1 MAALPSDDVSDDQ
14 TNEPAADRSS
24 EPTAPQTTPALLA
37 QVVERFG
44 DAPGV
49 LDGEVRLSWTQL
61 ADRANELARALVAHG
76 IEPGD
81 RVAIWAPNCWEW
93 VVAVLGLH
101 SAGAV
106 LVPINTRYRGEEAAD
121 LLKRSNAR
129 LLFTVGEFLG
139 TDYLA
144 MLGDRRPPVTKT
156 VVVLR
161 SDAELA
167 DGQGTI
173 GLDAFLGRAVEVPA
187 NEIGARVA
195 ALGADSPSDIL
206 FTSGTTGQ
214 PKGAVCTHGQVVR
227 AYAAWADVVG
237 LTHEDRYLV
246 VSPFFHAF
254 GYKAGIIAAM
264 TVGSPIYPEPVFD
277 VNKVMER
284 VAAEQISMLPGP
296 PALYQSI
303 LNHPDLN
310 TEALASL
317 RLAVTG
323 AASVP
328 VELIEQMG
336 DTLGFETVITG
347 YGLTEA
353 CGIATMCR
361 DGDDPVTIA
370 TTSGRAIPGVEV
382 ATFNEDG
389 SVTEPGVP
397 GEVRIRG
404 YNVMVGYLDDP
415 EATAE
420 TIDADGWLATGDIGV
435 LNADGYLAI
444 TDRLKDMFI
453 VGGFNAYPAEIER
466 QLLIHPDV
474 AQAAVIGV
482 DDDRLGEVGYAFVVP
497 AAGASVDGEAIIAWC
512 REHLANFKVPRH
524 VESVDELPFNAGGKV
539 MKFKLREQAT
549 ETLGTNA

>member
-1 MAALPSDDVSDDQ
+1 MSEHPTNDPLAGDV
-14 TNEPAADRSS
+14 
-24 EPTAPQTTPALLA
+24 TAPQTTPALLA
-37 QVVERFG
+37 QVASRYG
-44 DAPGV
+44 DDPGV
-49 LDGEVRLSWTQL
+49 VDGDVALTWAQL
-61 ADRANELARALVAHG
+61 AGRAAELARAVAAHG
-76 IEPGD
+76 IEAGD

-106 LVPINTRYRGEEAAD
+106 LVPINTRYRGEEAAH
-121 LLKRSNAR
+121 LLERSQAR

-144 MLGDRRPPVTKT
+144 LLGDRRPAVTDT

-161 SDAELA
+161 SDADTNDLTTGETQGGAVLDLA
-167 DGQGTI
+167 M
-173 GLDAFLGRAVEVPA
+173 FLGRAGEVA
-187 NEIGARVA
+187 DAEIDARIA
-195 ALGADSPSDIL
+195 ALDGDSPSDIL

-227 AYAAWADVVG
+227 AYAAWANVVG
-237 LTHEDRYLV
+237 LTHDDRYLV

-296 PALYQSI
+296 PTLYQSM
-303 LNHPDLN
+303 LNHPDLD
-310 TEALASL
+310 TEALAGL

-328 VELIEQMG
+328 VELIEAMG

-361 DGDDPVTIA
+361 DGDDPMTIA

-382 ATFNEDG
+382 VTFDEAGNP
-389 SVTEPGVP
+389 TAAGVS

-435 LNADGYLAI
+435 LDADGNLAI

-466 QLLIHPDV
+466 QLLLHPDV

-482 DDDRLGEVGYAFVVP
+482 PDGRLGEVGYAFVVP
-497 AAGASVDGEAIIAWC
+497 TAGVSIDGAAIIAWC
-512 REHLANFKVPRH
+512 REHLANFKVPRY
-524 VESVDELPFNAGGKV
+524 VESIDELPFNAGGKV
-539 MKFKLREQAT
+539 MKFQLRDRAA
-549 ETLGTNA
+549 ETLGDHS

>member
-1 MAALPSDDVSDDQ
+1 MSEHPTNDPLAGDV
-14 TNEPAADRSS
+14 
-24 EPTAPQTTPALLA
+24 TAPQTTPALLA
-37 QVVERFG
+37 QVASRYG
-44 DAPGV
+44 DDPGV
-49 LDGEVRLSWTQL
+49 VDGDVALTWAQL
-61 ADRANELARALVAHG
+61 AGRAAELARAVAAHG
-76 IEPGD
+76 IEAGD

-106 LVPINTRYRGEEAAD
+106 LVPINAGYRGEEAAH
-121 LLKRSNAR
+121 LLERSQAR

-144 MLGDRRPPVTKT
+144 LLGDRRPAVTDT

-161 SDAELA
+161 SDADTNDLTTGETQGGAVLDLA
-167 DGQGTI
+167 T
-173 GLDAFLGRAVEVPA
+173 FLGRAGEVA
-187 NEIGARVA
+187 DAEIDARIA
-195 ALGADSPSDIL
+195 ALDGDSPSDIL

-227 AYAAWADVVG
+227 AYAAWANVVG
-237 LTHEDRYLV
+237 LTHDDRYLV

-296 PALYQSI
+296 PTLYQSM
-303 LNHPDLN
+303 LNHPDLD
-310 TEALASL
+310 TEALAGL

-328 VELIEQMG
+328 VELIEAMG

-361 DGDDPVTIA
+361 DGDDPMTIA

-382 ATFNEDG
+382 VTFDEAGNP
-389 SVTEPGVP
+389 TAAGVP

-435 LNADGYLAI
+435 LDADGNLAI

-466 QLLIHPDV
+466 QLLLHPDV

-482 DDDRLGEVGYAFVVP
+482 PDGRLGEVGYAFVVP
-497 AAGASVDGEAIIAWC
+497 TAGVSIDGAAIIAWC
-512 REHLANFKVPRH
+512 REHLANFKVPRY
-524 VESVDELPFNAGGKV
+524 VESIDELPFNAGGKV
-539 MKFKLREQAT
+539 MKFQLRDRAA
-549 ETLGTNA
+549 ETLGDHS

>member
-1 MAALPSDDVSDDQ
+1 VSEHPTNDPLAGDV
-14 TNEPAADRSS
+14 
-24 EPTAPQTTPALLA
+24 TAPQTTPALLA
-37 QVVERFG
+37 QVAARYG
-44 DAPGV
+44 DDPGV
-49 LDGEVRLSWTQL
+49 VDGDVALTWAQL
-61 ADRANELARALVAHG
+61 ADRAAELARAVAAHG
-76 IEPGD
+76 IEAGD

-106 LVPINTRYRGEEAAD
+106 LVPINTRYRGEEAAH
-121 LLKRSNAR
+121 LLERSQAR

-144 MLGDRRPPVTKT
+144 LLGDRRPAVTDT

-161 SDAELA
+161 SDADTNETTSGDAQGGAVLDLA
-167 DGQGTI
+167 T
-173 GLDAFLGRAVEVPA
+173 FLGRAGEVA
-187 NEIGARVA
+187 DDEIDARIA
-195 ALGADSPSDIL
+195 ALDGDSPSDIL

-227 AYAAWADVVG
+227 AYAAWANVVG
-237 LTHEDRYLV
+237 LTHDDRYLV

-296 PALYQSI
+296 PTLYQSM
-303 LNHPDLN
+303 LNHPDLD
-310 TEALASL
+310 TGALASL

-328 VELIEQMG
+328 VELIEAMG

-382 ATFNEDG
+382 VTFDEDG
-389 SVTEPGVP
+389 NPTAAGVP

-435 LNADGYLAI
+435 LDADGYLAI

-466 QLLIHPDV
+466 QLLLHPDV

-482 DDDRLGEVGYAFVVP
+482 PDGRLGEVGYAFVVP
-497 AAGASVDGEAIIAWC
+497 TAGVTIDGAAITAWC
-512 REHLANFKVPRH
+512 REHLANFKVPRY
-524 VESVDELPFNAGGKV
+524 VESIDELPFNAGGKV
-539 MKFKLREQAT
+539 MKFQLRDRAA
-549 ETLGTNA
+549 ETLGDPS

>member
-1 MAALPSDDVSDDQ
+1 MSEHPTNDPLAGDV
-14 TNEPAADRSS
+14 
-24 EPTAPQTTPALLA
+24 TAPQTTPALLA
-37 QVVERFG
+37 QVASRYG
-44 DAPGV
+44 DDPGV
-49 LDGEVRLSWTQL
+49 VDGDVALTWAQL
-61 ADRANELARALVAHG
+61 AGRAAELARAVAAHG
-76 IEPGD
+76 IEAGD

-106 LVPINTRYRGEEAAD
+106 LVPINTRYRGEEAAH
-121 LLKRSNAR
+121 LLERSQAR

-144 MLGDRRPPVTKT
+144 LLGDRRPAVTDT

-161 SDAELA
+161 SDADTNDLTTGETQGGAVLDLA
-167 DGQGTI
+167 T
-173 GLDAFLGRAVEVPA
+173 FLGRAGEVA
-187 NEIGARVA
+187 DAEIDARIA
-195 ALGADSPSDIL
+195 ALDGDSPSDIL
-206 FTSGTTGQ
+206 VTSGTTGQ

-227 AYAAWADVVG
+227 AYAAWANVVG
-237 LTHEDRYLV
+237 LTHDDRYLV

-296 PALYQSI
+296 PTLYQSM
-303 LNHPDLN
+303 LNHPDLD
-310 TEALASL
+310 TEALAGL

-328 VELIEQMG
+328 VELIEAMG

-361 DGDDPVTIA
+361 DGDDPMTIA

-382 ATFNEDG
+382 VTFDEAGNP
-389 SVTEPGVP
+389 TAAGVP

-435 LNADGYLAI
+435 LDADGNLAI

-466 QLLIHPDV
+466 QLLLHPDV

-482 DDDRLGEVGYAFVVP
+482 PDGRLGEVGYAFVVP
-497 AAGASVDGEAIIAWC
+497 TAGVSIDGAAIIAWC
-512 REHLANFKVPRH
+512 REHLANFKVPRY
-524 VESVDELPFNAGGKV
+524 VESIDELPFNAGGKV
-539 MKFKLREQAT
+539 MKFQLRDRAA
-549 ETLGTNA
+549 ETLGDHS

>member
-1 MAALPSDDVSDDQ
+1 VSEHPTNDPLAGDV
-14 TNEPAADRSS
+14 
-24 EPTAPQTTPALLA
+24 TAPQTTPALLA
-37 QVVERFG
+37 QVASRYG
-44 DAPGV
+44 DDPGV
-49 LDGEVRLSWTQL
+49 VDGDVALTWAQL
-61 ADRANELARALVAHG
+61 AGRAAELARAVAAHG
-76 IEPGD
+76 IEAGD

-106 LVPINTRYRGEEAAD
+106 LVPINTRYRGEEAAH
-121 LLKRSNAR
+121 LLERSQAR

-144 MLGDRRPPVTKT
+144 LLGDRRPAVTDT

-161 SDAELA
+161 SDADTNDLTTGETQGGAVLDLA
-167 DGQGTI
+167 M
-173 GLDAFLGRAVEVPA
+173 FLGRAGEVA
-187 NEIGARVA
+187 DAEIDARIA
-195 ALGADSPSDIL
+195 ALDGDSPSDIL

-227 AYAAWADVVG
+227 AYAAWANVVG
-237 LTHEDRYLV
+237 LTHDDRYLV

-296 PALYQSI
+296 PTLYQSM
-303 LNHPDLN
+303 LNHPDLD
-310 TEALASL
+310 TEALAGL

-328 VELIEQMG
+328 VELIEAMG

-361 DGDDPVTIA
+361 DGDDPMTIA

-382 ATFNEDG
+382 VTFDEAGNP
-389 SVTEPGVP
+389 TAAGVS

-435 LNADGYLAI
+435 LDADGNLAI

-466 QLLIHPDV
+466 QLLLHPDV

-482 DDDRLGEVGYAFVVP
+482 PDGRLGEVGYAFVVP
-497 AAGASVDGEAIIAWC
+497 TAGVSIDGAAIIAWC
-512 REHLANFKVPRH
+512 REHLANFKVPRY
-524 VESVDELPFNAGGKV
+524 VESIDELPFNAGGKV
-539 MKFKLREQAT
+539 MKFQLRDRAA
-549 ETLGTNA
+549 ETLGDHS

>member
-1 MAALPSDDVSDDQ
+1 MVDDGC
-14 TNEPAADRSS
+14 TLTWAELAERSH
-24 EPTAPQTTPALLA
+24 
-37 QVVERFG
+37 R
-44 DAPGV
+44 
-49 LDGEVRLSWTQL
+49 
-61 ADRANELARALVAHG
+61 LARAVAAHG
-76 IEPGD
+76 IAPGD

-101 SAGAV
+101 CAGAV
-106 LVPINTRYRGEEAAD
+106 LVPINTRYRGEEAAE
-121 LLKRSNAR
+121 LLERSNAR

-144 MLGDRRPPVTKT
+144 MLGDRRPTVTET

-161 SDAELA
+161 TDAGVIEDA
-167 DGQGTI
+167 ITGDGVV
-173 GLDAFLGRAVEVPA
+173 GLEAFLGRAEEVTA
-187 NEIGARVA
+187 AEIDVRIE
-195 ALGADSPSDIL
+195 ALGPDSPADIL
-206 FTSGTTGQ
+206 FTSGTTGR

-227 AYAAWADVVG
+227 AYAAWAAVVG

-264 TVGSPIYPEPVFD
+264 TVGAPLYPEPVFD

-284 VAAEQISMLPGP
+284 IAAEKISMLPGP
-296 PALYQSI
+296 PTLYQSI
-303 LNHPDLN
+303 LNHPDLD
-310 TEALASL
+310 TAALTSL

-328 VELIEQMG
+328 VELIEAMG

-361 DGDDPVTIA
+361 DGDDAVTIA

-382 ATFNEDG
+382 ATFDDDG
-389 SVTEPGVP
+389 RPTAPGVA

-420 TIDADGWLATGDIGV
+420 TIDVDGWLATGDIGV
-435 LNADGYLAI
+435 LNADGYLTI

-482 DDDRLGEVGYAFVVP
+482 PDDRLGEVGFAFVVP
-497 AAGASVDGEAIIAWC
+497 AAGASPNSDDIVAWC
-512 REHLANFKVPRH
+512 RDRLANFKVPRF
-524 VESVDELPFNAGGKV
+524 VELTDELPINAGGKV
-539 MKFKLREQAT
+539 MKFQLRERASAV
-549 ETLGTNA
+549 LDAGS

>member
-1 MAALPSDDVSDDQ
+1 MSEHPTNDPLAGDV
-14 TNEPAADRSS
+14 
-24 EPTAPQTTPALLA
+24 TAPQTTPALLA
-37 QVVERFG
+37 QVASRYG
-44 DAPGV
+44 DDPGV
-49 LDGEVRLSWTQL
+49 VDGDVALTWAQL
-61 ADRANELARALVAHG
+61 AGRAAELARAVAAHG
-76 IEPGD
+76 IEAGD

-106 LVPINTRYRGEEAAD
+106 LVPINTRYRGEEAAH
-121 LLKRSNAR
+121 LLERSQAR

-144 MLGDRRPPVTKT
+144 LLGDRRPAVTDT

-161 SDAELA
+161 SDADTNDLTTGETQGGAVLDLA
-167 DGQGTI
+167 T
-173 GLDAFLGRAVEVPA
+173 FLGRAGEVA
-187 NEIGARVA
+187 DDEIDARIA
-195 ALGADSPSDIL
+195 ALDGDSPSDIL

-227 AYAAWADVVG
+227 AYAAWANVVG
-237 LTHEDRYLV
+237 LTHDDRYLV

-296 PALYQSI
+296 PTLYQSM
-303 LNHPDLN
+303 LNHPDLD
-310 TEALASL
+310 TEALAGL

-328 VELIEQMG
+328 VELIEAMG

-361 DGDDPVTIA
+361 DGDDPMTIA

-382 ATFNEDG
+382 VTFDEAGNP
-389 SVTEPGVP
+389 TAAGVP

-435 LNADGYLAI
+435 LDADGNLAI

-466 QLLIHPDV
+466 QLLLHPDV

-482 DDDRLGEVGYAFVVP
+482 PDGRLGEVGYAFVVP
-497 AAGASVDGEAIIAWC
+497 TAGVSIDGAAIIAWC
-512 REHLANFKVPRH
+512 REHLANFKVPRY
-524 VESVDELPFNAGGKV
+524 VESIDELPFNAGGKV
-539 MKFKLREQAT
+539 MKFQLRDRAA
-549 ETLGTNA
+549 ETLGDHS

>member
-1 MAALPSDDVSDDQ
+1 MSEHPTNDPLAGDV
-14 TNEPAADRSS
+14 
-24 EPTAPQTTPALLA
+24 TAPQTTPALLA
-37 QVVERFG
+37 QVASRYG
-44 DAPGV
+44 DDPGV
-49 LDGEVRLSWTQL
+49 VDGDVALTWAQL
-61 ADRANELARALVAHG
+61 AGRAAELARAVAAHG
-76 IEPGD
+76 IEAGD

-106 LVPINTRYRGEEAAD
+106 LVPINTRYRGEEAAH
-121 LLKRSNAR
+121 LLERSQAR

-144 MLGDRRPPVTKT
+144 LLGDRRPAVTDT

-161 SDAELA
+161 SDADTNDLTTGETQGGAVLDLA
-167 DGQGTI
+167 M
-173 GLDAFLGRAVEVPA
+173 FLGRAGEVA
-187 NEIGARVA
+187 DAEIDARIA
-195 ALGADSPSDIL
+195 ALDGDSPSDIL

-227 AYAAWADVVG
+227 AYAAWANVVG
-237 LTHEDRYLV
+237 LTHDDRYLV

-296 PALYQSI
+296 PTLYQSM
-303 LNHPDLN
+303 LNHPDLD
-310 TEALASL
+310 TEALAGL

-328 VELIEQMG
+328 VELIEAMG

-361 DGDDPVTIA
+361 DGDDPMTIA

-382 ATFNEDG
+382 VTFDEAGNP
-389 SVTEPGVP
+389 TAAGVP

-435 LNADGYLAI
+435 LDADGNLAI

-466 QLLIHPDV
+466 QLLLHPDV

-482 DDDRLGEVGYAFVVP
+482 PDGRLGEVGYAFVVP
-497 AAGASVDGEAIIAWC
+497 TAGVSIDGAAIIAWC
-512 REHLANFKVPRH
+512 REHLANFKVPRY
-524 VESVDELPFNAGGKV
+524 VESIDELPFNAGGKV
-539 MKFKLREQAT
+539 MKFQLRDRAA
-549 ETLGTNA
+549 ETLGDHS

>member
-1 MAALPSDDVSDDQ
+1 MSEHPTNDPLAGDV
-14 TNEPAADRSS
+14 
-24 EPTAPQTTPALLA
+24 TAPQTTPALLA
-37 QVVERFG
+37 QVASRYG
-44 DAPGV
+44 DDPGV
-49 LDGEVRLSWTQL
+49 VDGDVALTWAQ
-61 ADRANELARALVAHG
+61 RAGRAAELARAVAAHG
-76 IEPGD
+76 IEAGD

-106 LVPINTRYRGEEAAD
+106 LVPINTRYRGEEAAH
-121 LLKRSNAR
+121 LLERSQAR

-144 MLGDRRPPVTKT
+144 LLGDRRPAVTDT

-161 SDAELA
+161 SDADTNDLTTGETQGGAVLDLA
-167 DGQGTI
+167 T
-173 GLDAFLGRAVEVPA
+173 FLGRAGEVA
-187 NEIGARVA
+187 DAEIDARIA
-195 ALGADSPSDIL
+195 ALDGDSPSDIL

-227 AYAAWADVVG
+227 AYAAWANVVG
-237 LTHEDRYLV
+237 LTHDDRYLV

-296 PALYQSI
+296 PTLYQSM
-303 LNHPDLN
+303 LNHPDLD
-310 TEALASL
+310 TEALAGL

-328 VELIEQMG
+328 VELIEAMG

-361 DGDDPVTIA
+361 DGDDPMTIA

-382 ATFNEDG
+382 VTFDEAGNP
-389 SVTEPGVP
+389 TAAGVP

-435 LNADGYLAI
+435 LDADGNLAI

-466 QLLIHPDV
+466 QLLLHPDV

-482 DDDRLGEVGYAFVVP
+482 PDGRLGEVGYAFVVP
-497 AAGASVDGEAIIAWC
+497 TAGVSIDGAAIIAWC
-512 REHLANFKVPRH
+512 REHLANFKVPRY
-524 VESVDELPFNAGGKV
+524 VESIDELPFNAGGKV
-539 MKFKLREQAT
+539 MKFQLRDRAA
-549 ETLGTNA
+549 ETLGDHS

>member
-1 MAALPSDDVSDDQ
+1 MSEHPTNDPLAGDV
-14 TNEPAADRSS
+14 
-24 EPTAPQTTPALLA
+24 TAPQTTPALLA
-37 QVVERFG
+37 QVASRYG
-44 DAPGV
+44 DDPGV
-49 LDGEVRLSWTQL
+49 VDGDVALTWAQL
-61 ADRANELARALVAHG
+61 AGRAAELARAVAAHG
-76 IEPGD
+76 IEAGD

-93 VVAVLGLH
+93 VVAVLGPH

-106 LVPINTRYRGEEAAD
+106 LVPINTRYRGEEAAH
-121 LLKRSNAR
+121 LLERSQAR

-144 MLGDRRPPVTKT
+144 LLGDRRPAVTDT

-161 SDAELA
+161 SDADTNDLTTGETQGGAVLDLA
-167 DGQGTI
+167 M
-173 GLDAFLGRAVEVPA
+173 FLGRAGEVA
-187 NEIGARVA
+187 DAEIDARIA
-195 ALGADSPSDIL
+195 ALDGDSPSDIL

-227 AYAAWADVVG
+227 AYAAWANVVG
-237 LTHEDRYLV
+237 LTHDDRYLV

-296 PALYQSI
+296 PTLYQSM
-303 LNHPDLN
+303 LNHPDLD
-310 TEALASL
+310 TEALAGL

-328 VELIEQMG
+328 VELIEAMG

-361 DGDDPVTIA
+361 DGDDPMTIA

-382 ATFNEDG
+382 VTFDEAGNP
-389 SVTEPGVP
+389 TAAGVP

-435 LNADGYLAI
+435 LDADGNLAI

-466 QLLIHPDV
+466 QLLLHPDV

-482 DDDRLGEVGYAFVVP
+482 PDGRLGEVGYAFVVP
-497 AAGASVDGEAIIAWC
+497 TAGVSIDGAAIIAWC
-512 REHLANFKVPRH
+512 REHLANFKVPRY
-524 VESVDELPFNAGGKV
+524 VESIDELPFNAGGKV
-539 MKFKLREQAT
+539 MKFQLRDRAA
-549 ETLGTNA
+549 ETLGDHS

>member
-1 MAALPSDDVSDDQ
+1 MSEHPTNDPLAGDV
-14 TNEPAADRSS
+14 
-24 EPTAPQTTPALLA
+24 TAPQTTPALLA
-37 QVVERFG
+37 QVASRYG
-44 DAPGV
+44 DDPGV
-49 LDGEVRLSWTQL
+49 VDGDVALTWAQL
-61 ADRANELARALVAHG
+61 AGRAAELARAVAAHG
-76 IEPGD
+76 IEAGD

-106 LVPINTRYRGEEAAD
+106 LVPINTRYRGEEAAH
-121 LLKRSNAR
+121 LLERSQAR

-144 MLGDRRPPVTKT
+144 LLGDRRPAVTDT

-161 SDAELA
+161 SDADTNDLTTGETQGGAVLDLA
-167 DGQGTI
+167 T
-173 GLDAFLGRAVEVPA
+173 FLGRAGEVA
-187 NEIGARVA
+187 DAEIDARIA
-195 ALGADSPSDIL
+195 ALDGDSPSDIL

-227 AYAAWADVVG
+227 AYAAWANVVG
-237 LTHEDRYLV
+237 LTHDDRYLV

-296 PALYQSI
+296 PTLYQSM
-303 LNHPDLN
+303 LNHPDLD
-310 TEALASL
+310 TEALAGL

-328 VELIEQMG
+328 VELIEAMG

-361 DGDDPVTIA
+361 DGDDPMTIA

-382 ATFNEDG
+382 VTFDEAGNP
-389 SVTEPGVP
+389 TAAGVP

-435 LNADGYLAI
+435 LDADGNLAI

-466 QLLIHPDV
+466 QLLLHPDV

-482 DDDRLGEVGYAFVVP
+482 PDGRLGEVGYAFVVP
-497 AAGASVDGEAIIAWC
+497 TAGVSIDGAAIIAWC
-512 REHLANFKVPRH
+512 REHLANFKVPRY
-524 VESVDELPFNAGGKV
+524 VESIDELPFNAGGKV
-539 MKFKLREQAT
+539 TKFQLRDRAA
-549 ETLGTNA
+549 ETLGDHS